1 MYGIEMNIVL
11 AGFMGTGKSV
21 VGSEI
26 SRISGRRMVD
36 ADEEIERRAGISIPE
51 IFERFGEPY
60 FRNLE
65 AEVIRD
71 LCRSRNLVISVGG
84 GAMVN
89 RQNLKEM
96 RMGGIVFCL
105 NASPEEIKRRVGD
118 GEGRPML
125 SGYPDKLARIKEL
138 LEIRRPYYEK
148 ADFQIWTEGRDPDE
162 IAREIIG
169 LASVE
174 VVTVNLGP
182 RSYRIYIGPCILR
195 ASGRLLL
202 DMGIKRAF
210 VVTND
215 VLASLWL
222 GDLMDSMEDAGI
234 DCGEFVVPD
243 GEIHKSLSDADLLY
257 SGLAEFGAD
266 RKTALIAFGGGVV
279 GDLAGFVAATY
290 MRGIPLIQIPTTL
303 LSQVDS
309 SIGGKVAVNHSK
321 AKNLIGTFYQPK
333 AVISD
338 TKLLSTLSEREIL
351 GGLAEVIKY
360 GVIRDPELLSMLEAG
375 LDVGIFRNQQD
386 PTSHRMLKEIVR
398 RCCEIKAWVVERDEM
413 EEGGLRMIL
422 NFGHTI
428 GHGIEAAAGFGGI
441 SHGEAVAIGMVA
453 EAEIAMR
460 MGICAKEDWER
471 IRGIVEK
478 AGLPIRVTGCD
489 DGFVRRALDH
499 ISLDKKAIGGRLR
512 FSLPSRIGE
521 ARIEEGIPWEVVEEV
536 LSGICIP
543 GGR

>member
-138 LEIRRPYYEK
+138 LEIRKPYYEK

>member
-138 LEIRRPYYEK
+138 LEIRKPYYEK

-222 GDLMDSMEDAGI
+222 GDLMDSSYRTRSSSQRYPRGR
-234 DCGEFVVPD
+234 
-243 GEIHKSLSDADLLY
+243 S
-257 SGLAEFGAD
+257 SGGW
-266 RKTALIAFGGGVV
+266 
-279 GDLAGFVAATY
+279 
-290 MRGIPLIQIPTTL
+290 
-303 LSQVDS
+303 
-309 SIGGKVAVNHSK
+309 
-321 AKNLIGTFYQPK
+321 
-333 AVISD
+333 
-338 TKLLSTLSEREIL
+338 
-351 GGLAEVIKY
+351 
-360 GVIRDPELLSMLEAG
+360 
-375 LDVGIFRNQQD
+375 
-386 PTSHRMLKEIVR
+386 R
-398 RCCEIKAWVVERDEM
+398 R
-413 EEGGLRMIL
+413 L
-422 NFGHTI
+422 
-428 GHGIEAAAGFGGI
+428 
-441 SHGEAVAIGMVA
+441 
-453 EAEIAMR
+453 
-460 MGICAKEDWER
+460 
-471 IRGIVEK
+471 
-478 AGLPIRVTGCD
+478 
-489 DGFVRRALDH
+489 
-499 ISLDKKAIGGRLR
+499 
-512 FSLPSRIGE
+512 
-521 ARIEEGIPWEVVEEV
+521 
-536 LSGICIP
+536 
-543 GGR
+543 